1 MLMLMSVFELPKK
14 PPVTADLYERDFY
27 SWALEQAA
35 LVREGRFNEIDRDN
49 VVEELES
56 LGREQF
62 SKLASA
68 LRVLMMHMLK
78 WDHQPG
84 KRSRSWL
91 STIVVQRGDF
101 IDVLAENPGLKP
113 RVAEAVERAYRRAR
127 SEAAAETGLKL
138 SVFPAECPYTMQDL
152 TSRPFDLDPA

>member
-1 MLMLMSVFELPKK
+1 MSVYELPKT
-14 PPVTADLYERDFY
+14 PSATADLYERDFY

-35 LVREGRFNEIDRDN
+35 LVRDGRFDEIDRAN

-78 WDHQPG
+78 WDHQPE

-91 STIVVQRGDF
+91 SSIVVQRGEF

-113 RVAEAVERAYRRAR
+113 RFAEAVERAYRRAR
-127 SEAAAETGLKL
+127 SEAAAETGLKIG
-138 SVFPAECPYTMQDL
+138 VFPAECPYTLQDL
-152 TSRPFDLDPA
+152 TTRPFDLDPA